1 MFEKLVVVALVILLF
16 LAVWRLESGWRIVF
30 TPFLLAMYFE
40 LTRVFPA
47 FVLAE
52 QFGGKPGNY
61 ALWVA
66 VVAYVSLLAGFVAWY
81 CFPRVSPRQA
91 LSLSAWQ
98 KPLRLDRSDTF
109 GVLVL
114 ALALGA
120 LGLYF
125 FGGLPATI
133 KSSFSL
139 IWAGGDVELASLVTE
154 QRFELTKGAYFGAEY
169 KGQGLVVAFQEV
181 GWTLICVYTLL
192 RHLELRSKG
201 SFILVLGAIAGAWV
215 FVGGLG
221 SRAPLLNIMIC
232 MFAAY
237 SLRKPLPLRT
247 VVVAV
252 GAGVMVAIALGLY
265 SSKMYSMLAGALGF
279 GDFITQALARI
290 TERILIGNG
299 INDVYAIELVKAGAL
314 EIGYGSQ
321 HWRDLVAAIPGVQ
334 YGQPLAY
341 KLYLLTN
348 ATAHGTTF
356 RSATYVSSVF
366 VDFYW
371 PGVIIAFFLIG
382 VVLAITQRWVLRA
395 AADPWAIA
403 VAVTIAF
410 YVMNLLRGGPVALAS
425 SLAVLAILWAAQR
438 IARLVIRE
446 VAIASRMTGMS
457 SVGRSSHA

>member
-1 MFEKLVVVALVILLF
+1 MFEKLVVVALVVLLF
-16 LAVWRLESGWRIVF
+16 LGVWRLESGWRIVL

-52 QFGGKPGNY
+52 QFGGKAGNY

-81 CFPRVSPRQA
+81 CYPRANPRQA
-91 LSLSAWQ
+91 LALSAY
-98 KPLRLDRSDTF
+98 KTPLALDRADTS
-109 GVLVL
+109 GVLAIALVL
-114 ALALGA
+114 GVV
-120 LGLYF
+120 GLFY
-125 FGGLPATI
+125 FGGLPATV

-139 IWAGGDVELASLVTE
+139 IWAGGDAELANLVSQ

-201 SFILVLGAIAGAWV
+201 SFILVLAAIAGAWV

-232 MFAAY
+232 MLAAY
-237 SLRKPLPLRT
+237 SLRKPLRLRT
-247 VVVAV
+247 MVIAV
-252 GAGVMVAIALGLY
+252 GAGVTLAIALGLY
-265 SSKMYSMLAGALGF
+265 SSKMYSLLAGALGF

-299 INDVYAIELVKAGAL
+299 INDVYAIDLVRAGAL
-314 EIGYGSQ
+314 EVGYGSM
-321 HWRDLVAAIPGVQ
+321 HWRDLVSAIPGVE
-334 YGQPLAY
+334 YGQPFAY

-356 RSATYVSSVF
+356 RSATYLSSVF

-371 PGVIIAFFLIG
+371 PGVVIAFFLIG

-403 VAVTIAF
+403 VAVTMAF

-425 SLAVLAILWAAQR
+425 SLAVLGALWTVQR
-438 IARLVIRE
+438 IVRLIIRE
-446 VAIASRMTGMS
+446 IGIASGTIDLAS
-457 SVGRSSHA
+457 AGRSLHA